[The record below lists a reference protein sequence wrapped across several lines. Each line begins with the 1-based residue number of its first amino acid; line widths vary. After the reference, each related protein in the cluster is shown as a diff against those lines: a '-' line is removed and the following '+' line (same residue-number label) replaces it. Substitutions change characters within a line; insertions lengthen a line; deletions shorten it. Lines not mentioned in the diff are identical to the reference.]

1 MGSSFMQVH
10 LKEIRR
16 HWISTTMVDD
26 CNGLSNQVVKV
37 ERKPHKFMDEGDRWM
52 QVRMFY
58 TETATCKTDDFLQL
72 LLFPYVGK
80 LSFLECWL
88 CTLYTGTLK

>member
-1 MGSSFMQVH
+1 MEYNKSDIGSIIRRGREIVGSSFIQVH

-16 HWISTTMVDD
+16 HCISTTMVDD

-58 TETATCKTDDFLQL
+58 TETATCKIDD
-72 LLFPYVGK
+72 
-80 LSFLECWL
+80 LS
-88 CTLYTGTLK
+88 